1 MVGTNGIRM
10 EKLLSIRNKNKITL
24 YYLAAASVWILISNA
39 LLNLLIRDL
48 ALLNTFRIYNTW
60 LFGLATAVV
69 VYLMAQRE
77 PVHASDPGKIT
88 FTAVEKADSGKE
100 AEERNLA
107 GEVREKLSRILR
119 RGPAPM
125 AMVTGENHVFDFVN
139 DAYFKMMG
147 YKKLEGLAISQ
158 VFPEAEKQGIT
169 EKLDK
174 VFKTGKPYLGRGE
187 PVQIYTRG
195 ELKTLYRDVL
205 YNPITDDNGQVTG
218 IFIQLNDIT
227 KQVEAKRLLS
237 EVKNGNKATVERLH
251 NQIKND
257 YSLILTLFEM
267 QSREMERGDSE
278 VVMEIAKA
286 RVNTLSSI
294 RELDLEEGLSEEIP
308 FHEFIHEHIKWVY
321 DFYEISKPDLLIL
334 TDDIPLKLDRAVPL
348 ALVLN
353 EICGCLAIRHS
364 EAFTRLKVHTESQE
378 KDGLGLVFRI
388 NSSDTKL
395 VEELRSPV
403 NGLTTDLMY
412 YLLNHLN
419 AELMTS
425 IAREGIKIKVAVD
438 KGEEITELGKIPQKK
453 EIKVGS
459 QPDVVL

>member
-1 MVGTNGIRM
+1 MNR
-10 EKLLSIRNKNKITL
+10 LLSIRNKNKITL
-24 YYLAAASVWILISNA
+24 YYLAAASLWILVSNA

-48 ALLNTFRIYNTW
+48 SLLNTFRIYNTW

-69 VYLMAQRE
+69 VYLLAQRE
-77 PVHASDPGKIT
+77 TVQASDPGMLKIT
-88 FTAVEKADSGKE
+88 AAEGDDSRNETDEKRF
-100 AEERNLA
+100 AEEI
-107 GEVREKLSRILR
+107 REKLVRILR

-169 EKLDK
+169 KKLDK
-174 VFKTGKPYLGRGE
+174 VYKTGKPYLGRGE

-205 YNPITDDNGQVTG
+205 YNPITDDNGRVIG
-218 IFIQLNDIT
+218 VCIQLNDIT
-227 KQVEAKRLLS
+227 KQVEAKRQLS

-267 QSREMERGDSE
+267 QSREMEQGDSE
-278 VVMEIAKA
+278 LVMEVAKA

-308 FHEFIHEHIKWVY
+308 FHEFIHEHIKWIY

-334 TDDIPLKLDRAVPL
+334 TDDLHLQLDRAVPL

-364 EAFTRLKVHTESQE
+364 ESFTRLKVHTESPE

-388 NSSDTKL
+388 NSSDTGL
-395 VEELRSPV
+395 VEELRTPV

-412 YLLNHLN
+412 FLLNHLN

-425 IAREGIKIKVAVD
+425 IGGEGIKIMVTVD
-438 KGEEITELGKIPQKK
+438 KKEEITELGEIPDKTEVK
-453 EIKVGS
+453 SSS
-459 QPDVVL
+459 QPEMVL